1 MFQSSNS
8 GSFLYKSQPES
19 FSSED
24 NAKELDR
31 KLEQTFDLIDSFL
44 SLRHCLFYQV
54 LPLEVHDNCLTLGMV
69 NLENKQALNY
79 LEFLVA
85 DRNYSLNKKQIDWRT
100 FQSIVLAY
108 SSHSRTNKNKQET
121 NKIEAVA
128 PETKISRSI
137 EQLKTKLVTTNPLQD
152 RPTLI
157 ISSPKKLNIEDSNS
171 LSIEEN
177 ANVLDKKTE
186 KASFDRSLENIPSL
200 EVQAI
205 YLEAPA
211 EFLTTL
217 SPQLLWR
224 ELLGRMLGVGVGKL
238 RFERQQDFGCITLS
252 QNGVTHLSINKLDLQ
267 LFQGVL
273 SEFKYLAKLPI
284 SFVRE
289 VRRGELLRC
298 YKKEKLLLSWQISPS
313 QFGEEAMLHVL
324 RGNALKFYQQKQM
337 DDIGEQA
344 LQLAKTLES
353 KLNQIQTLREMNSA
367 PIRQLASL
375 RQVQTDISLYL
386 RSLQ

>member
-8 GSFLYKSQPES
+8 SPFLYKSQPES
-19 FSSED
+19 SSSED

-31 KLEQTFDLIDSFL
+31 KLEQTFELIDSFL

-54 LPLEVHDNCLTLGMV
+54 LPLELNDNCLTLGMV
-69 NLENKQALNY
+69 NLENQQALNY
-79 LEFLVA
+79 LEFLVTE
-85 DRNYSLNKKQIDWRT
+85 RNYSLNKKQIDWRT

-108 SSHSRTNKNKQET
+108 SSHSRINRPEK
-121 NKIEAVA
+121 NKIESDDS
-128 PETKISRSI
+128 ETKISRSI
-137 EQLKTKLVTTNPLQD
+137 EQLKTKLATKNPLQD

-157 ISSPKKLNIEDSNS
+157 ISSPKKLNIENSNS
-171 LSIEEN
+171 LSIEKDSS
-177 ANVLDKKTE
+177 VLEEKTDK
-186 KASFDRSLENIPSL
+186 SVVDRSLENIPSL

-238 RFERQQDFGCITLS
+238 RFERQQNFGCITLS
-252 QNGVTHLSINKLDLQ
+252 QNGVTQLSIDKLDLQ

-284 SFVRE
+284 SSVRE
-289 VRRGELLRC
+289 LRRGELLRC
-298 YKKEKLLLSWQISPS
+298 YKQEKLLLSWQISPS

-353 KLNQIQTLREMNSA
+353 KLNQIQALREMNSA
-367 PIRQLASL
+367 PIRQLTSL
-375 RQVQTDISLYL
+375 RQVQTNISLYL
-386 RSLQ
+386 RSL

>member
-24 NAKELDR
+24 RAKELDR

-54 LPLEVHDNCLTLGMV
+54 LPLELHDNCLTLGMV
-69 NLENKQALNY
+69 NLENQQALSY
-79 LEFLVA
+79 LEYLVA
-85 DRNYSLNKKQIDWRT
+85 DKNYSLNKKQIDWRT

-108 SSHSRTNKNKQET
+108 SSHSRTNKQEKNKLEP
-121 NKIEAVA
+121 VA
-128 PETKISRSI
+128 SETKISRSI
-137 EQLKTKLVTTNPLQD
+137 EQLKTKLAIKNPLQD

-171 LSIEEN
+171 FSVEN
-177 ANVLDKKTE
+177 DATVSGENIE
-186 KASFDRSLENIPSL
+186 KASVDRSLENIPSL

-252 QNGVTHLSINKLDLQ
+252 QNGVTQLSINKLDLQ

-273 SEFKYLAKLPI
+273 SEFKYLAQLPI
-284 SFVRE
+284 SSVPE
-289 VRRGELLRC
+289 LRRGELLRC
-298 YKKEKLLLSWQISPS
+298 HKKEKLLLSWQISPS

-324 RGNALKFYQQKQM
+324 RGTALKFYQQKQM

-353 KLNQIQTLREMNSA
+353 KLNQIQALKEMNSA

-375 RQVQTDISLYL
+375 RQVQTNISLYL